1 MRGKE
6 ENNMKTSQNISLPIF
21 KPPFLHAGGQIS
33 NVNDVVIG
41 AWGGGGGVGGW
52 GGGGGGGGGGVEPLG
67 QSAYLSAQKL
77 YILGIHICMR
87 SLAVLYSDKI
97 SS

>member
-6 ENNMKTSQNISLPIF
+6 ENNMKTSQNISLPIS

-41 AWGGGGGVGGW
+41 AWGEGW
-52 GGGGGGGGGGVEPLG
+52 GGGGGGGVEPLG